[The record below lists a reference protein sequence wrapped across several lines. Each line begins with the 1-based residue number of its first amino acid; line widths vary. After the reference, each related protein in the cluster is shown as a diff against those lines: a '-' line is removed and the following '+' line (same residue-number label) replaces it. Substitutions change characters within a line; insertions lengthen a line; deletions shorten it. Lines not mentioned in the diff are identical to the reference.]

1 MSILAELQRRNVF
14 RVAAF
19 YLAAAWLFLQVVAT
33 IAPIIDLSANL
44 QKIFLALLVIGFP
57 IAMGLA
63 WAFDLTP
70 RGIERDTRATPD
82 SRRSARLMDRTIIA
96 LLIIALAYFAVD
108 KFVISTNQVR
118 ADIGRSIAVLP
129 FTNLSNDAANDP
141 FTIGIH
147 DDLLTHLSRIDALE
161 TTSRTSVLRYERTTM
176 SIPEIARELGVAAI
190 VEGAVQRAGD
200 RVRINVQLIDGANDV
215 HIWAETYDRHL
226 TAENVFDIQSRIAQ
240 EIAANLNANLTA
252 EERQHLDFV
261 PTRNLD
267 ALDTYFVGKRLLEE
281 RTRDSLKAAVEYFQK
296 VVELDPN
303 FALGWSG
310 LADAYM
316 LLPEYTPFVDRELV
330 GRMSREAIERALAI
344 DPNIP
349 EVRSSE
355 AWHQLIH
362 NYDWRGAEK
371 TFREALR
378 IVSDNPNV
386 LHWLSHTLSWQGRHE
401 DAVAIARRAVEADPK
416 SKMMRTNLAYILV
429 DAGQFDEGLDIAWSM
444 YDSDPDYTVQRR
456 NLFLHEL
463 RAGRVER
470 AATTFINYTRAIGAD
485 TDAAQQIADMFV
497 AYAQSGEM
505 GALTPDLI
513 ERAELGTEDLAQVFA
528 FVGDAEGTFR
538 ALREAI
544 DSRSGSR
551 SVLSMKI
558 NPAYDFIRDDPR
570 FGAMLSEIG
579 LDS

>member
-226 TAENVFDIQSRIAQ
+226 TAESVFDIQSRIAQ

-429 DAGQFDEGLDIAWSM
+429 DAGQFDEGLEIAWSM

>member
-57 IAMGLA
+57 IAIGLA

-226 TAENVFDIQSRIAQ
+226 TAESVFDIQSRIAQ

-429 DAGQFDEGLDIAWSM
+429 DAGQFDEGLEIAWSM

-485 TDAAQQIADMFV
+485 TDAARQIADMFV

>member
-281 RTRDSLKAAVEYFQK
+281 RTRNSLKAAVEYFQK

>member
-485 TDAAQQIADMFV
+485 TDAARQIADMFV

>member
-226 TAENVFDIQSRIAQ
+226 TAESVFDIQSRIAQ

-485 TDAAQQIADMFV
+485 TDAARQIADMFV

>member
-429 DAGQFDEGLDIAWSM
+429 DAGQFDEGLEIAWSM

>member
-226 TAENVFDIQSRIAQ
+226 TAESVFDIQSRIAQ